1 MGTGRPRGTSPTT
14 ASPKRSAPIAATTTA
29 AATITISTQG
39 QRGPSPRRNSR
50 ARRLAGLLPSD
61 LRVRAVSVVPPDF
74 DETRKKASSVS
85 TSRRVNDPSTY
96 AISAKVLPD
105 GTDIPVIL
113 PSWLTIMSTAMP
125 AM

>member
-1 MGTGRPRGTSPTT
+1 MRNMRTASRAARSGSLGTGRPRGTSPTT

-39 QRGPSPRRNSR
+39 QRGCS
-50 ARRLAGLLPSD
+50 ARP
-61 LRVRAVSVVPPDF
+61 
-74 DETRKKASSVS
+74 ASSAATTTALRIRVAGS
-85 TSRRVNDPSTY
+85 TSCRCVATY